1 MSRIESYALTNSI
14 KLGDK
19 WIGTKEGTGA
29 TKNFSVAEV
38 LDFINGASAVDSQT
52 LRYKF
57 QYVENNLTTRE
68 RGTIS
73 FDPPSG
79 IINGV
84 VTPLSTV
91 PLDATLLSTT
101 GFLLSDYSLKYLSQG
116 TPTNIG
122 SFYPELVDSIV
133 FISHTKD
140 ITTFGVYTWE
150 SAVPNT
156 NPEEL
161 DFYRVKLNEIA
172 SQGDFEEG
180 EEYFISLLSWN
191 PTTAGGDKTFVFDQ
205 AIPSVVWDVTH
216 NLNKFCSVTVV
227 NSFKQQ
233 VYGKVDYI
241 NKNRLTIT
249 FNATFSGQAFC
260 N

>member
-1 MSRIESYALTNSI
+1 MARIESYALTNNV

-19 WIGTKEGTGA
+19 WIGSKAVTGA
-29 TKNFSVAEV
+29 TKNFSVEEV
-38 LDFINGASAVDSQT
+38 LDFINSASAVDSQT
-52 LRYKF
+52 LRYTF
-57 QYVENNLTTRE
+57 QYVENSNIVRQK
-68 RGTIS
+68 GSIS
-73 FDPPSG
+73 FDPPTGMSFG
-79 IINGV
+79 DPI
-84 VTPLSTV
+84 PV
-91 PLDATLLSTT
+91 PLDSALLADP

-116 TPTNIG
+116 IPTDIG

-133 FISHTKD
+133 FISNTKD

-156 NPEEL
+156 NTEEP
-161 DFYRVKLNEIA
+161 DFYRIKLNVIQ

-191 PTTAGGDKTFVFDQ
+191 PTVTGGDKTFVFDQ
-205 AIPSVVWDVTH
+205 GIPSVVWDVTH

-227 NSFKQQ
+227 NSFKEQ
-233 VYGKVDYI
+233 VYGRVDYI